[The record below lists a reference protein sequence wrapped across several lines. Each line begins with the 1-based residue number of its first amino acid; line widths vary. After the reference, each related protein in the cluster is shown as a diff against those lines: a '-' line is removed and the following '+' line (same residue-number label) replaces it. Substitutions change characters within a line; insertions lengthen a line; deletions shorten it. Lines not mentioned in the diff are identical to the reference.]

1 MESKKTYVY
10 KHVIV
15 LPCTSIFLWSSLF
28 CVYNEI
34 QAQNDNFDRYW
45 TSRAV
50 TLIAYLNAF

>member
-50 TLIAYLNAF
+50 